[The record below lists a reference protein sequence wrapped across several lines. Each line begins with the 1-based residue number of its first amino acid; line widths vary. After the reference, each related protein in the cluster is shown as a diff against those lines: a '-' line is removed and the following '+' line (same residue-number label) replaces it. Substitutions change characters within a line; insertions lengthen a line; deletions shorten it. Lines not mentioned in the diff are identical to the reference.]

1 VSEAVLAHRKGDY
14 ARAVDLVRPVL
25 PDMGRLGGSHAQQDV
40 LEQMF
45 LTAALRAGRL
55 DDVRL
60 LLDHV
65 RARHPLTPEQRL
77 GYAEAAR
84 RLNA

>member
-1 VSEAVLAHRKGDY
+1 MA
-14 ARAVDLVRPVL
+14 
-25 PDMGRLGGSHAQQDV
+25 RLGGSHAQQDV
-40 LEQMF
+40 LEQIF
-45 LTAALRAGRL
+45 LTAALRAGRM

-65 RARHPLTPEQRL
+65 RAKHPIAPERRL
-77 GYAEAAR
+77 GYAQAAR